1 MVSTRK
7 KRQSSKRLLSQL
19 GDFDQDVIIG
29 NTTSE
34 RRESVVVNGGVDDQD
49 FTGGTSNV
57 SSIVNENA
65 LNVKTLERCFN
76 ERIDREMSN
85 IVDTVEDRIENAVLT
100 AIDNIVTPKIEL
112 AIRSINASSG
122 RDVTSASGN
131 SERREYEGINASF
144 ENASVNNRTLGMANT
159 NDETRHD
166 FHDGV
171 SELPVLEAQF
181 DRQLPTHHMPSGAS
195 SEVHHMVTGVKE
207 RRDMLTEG
215 SQQIHN
221 RHHMVTGAKEQ
232 IHNHHDMVARG
243 SEEFRN
249 SHHMVTGQTAHIN
262 QIPEFLTGRTQTSRN
277 PSSHQYQ
284 NLSTQV
290 SQDNN
295 LPVVEHTPT
304 HQNLDANNSINRLAD
319 AIAGITTQQPAQATT
334 MLKPVST
341 STLIFD
347 GKNEK
352 FELFEDL
359 FHTMLKMQPEMT
371 EAMKINHFHA
381 HLRKEA
387 LQTFRNISAV
397 NKKTLDDVLI
407 VFRRKYVKP
416 ELQATA
422 KHKWHKLTFD
432 PNTKSLPDFLEEL
445 NECAEKA
452 FGDNAQHMID
462 SLLYAKLPPHLKR
475 SLNLAHLENGTYD
488 QIVAH
493 LERELELSGLEN
505 DGELTIP
512 TMTTVP
518 LNDNQQNTEQTK
530 VVCSYCKKPGHVI
543 RDCRKRMRK
552 EQERGNDP
560 STQKMKPST
569 SKPYAPCPHCQRTN
583 HPPEQCWSGPNAA
596 NRPKRFKQAYPEDN
610 QNDGQNHGNLTYSG
624 PSSILKNSLN

>member
-7 KRQSSKRLLSQL
+7 KRQSNKRLLSQL
-19 GDFDQDVIIG
+19 DDFEQDMFIGKNASKRQENVAVNEGINDQEFTVG
-29 NTTSE
+29 TSYD
-34 RRESVVVNGGVDDQD
+34 SSTVNG
-49 FTGGTSNV
+49 
-57 SSIVNENA
+57 NA
-65 LNVKTLERCFN
+65 MSVKTLERCFN
-76 ERIDREMSN
+76 ERIDREMNN
-85 IVDTVEDRIENAVLT
+85 IVDTVEDRIQNAILA
-100 AIDNIVTPKIEL
+100 AIDNIIAPKIEL
-112 AIRSINASSG
+112 AIKSINASSE
-122 RDVTSASGN
+122 RDVTSVTAN
-131 SERREYEGINASF
+131 SERGERVGINASF
-144 ENASVNNRTLGMANT
+144 ENASENNNTLRVPNVS
-159 NDETRHD
+159 DETRLYIPD
-166 FHDGV
+166 EV
-171 SELPVLEAQF
+171 SELSVPETRF
-181 DRQLPTHHMPSGAS
+181 DRQPHT
-195 SEVHHMVTGVKE
+195 HHMVTGAKE
-207 RRDMLTEG
+207 H
-215 SQQIHN
+215 IHD
-221 RHHMVTGAKEQ
+221 RHHMVTGAKEH
-232 IHNHHDMVARG
+232 IHNHHDMVTKG

-249 SHHMVTGQTAHIN
+249 GHHMVTGQTAQKN
-262 QIPEFLTGRTQTSRN
+262 QFPEFLTGRIQTPRN
-277 PSSHQYQ
+277 PPSHQYQ

-295 LPVVEHTPT
+295 LPVVEQTPRN
-304 HQNLDANNSINRLAD
+304 QNLDASISINRLAD
-319 AIAGITTQQPAQATT
+319 AIAGIATQQRPQAATT
-334 MLKPVST
+334 LKPVST
-341 STLIFD
+341 NTLIFD

-352 FELFEDL
+352 FELFEEL

-371 EAMKINHFHA
+371 ETMKINHFHA

-397 NKKTLDDVLI
+397 NRKTLDDVLI

-416 ELQATA
+416 ESQATA

-518 LNDNQQNTEQTK
+518 LNDNQQNIEQTK
-530 VVCSYCKKPGHVI
+530 VVCYYCKKPGHVI

-560 STQKMKPST
+560 STQKMKPSA
-569 SKPYAPCPHCQRTN
+569 SKTYTPCPHCQRTN
-583 HPPEQCWSGPNAA
+583 HPPEQCWNGPNAA

-610 QNDGQNHGNLTYSG
+610 RNDGQNQGNMIHSG
-624 PSSILKNSLN
+624 PSSILKNPLN